1 MVMRDDGSLG
11 ASCAASCRKLG
22 DYWKET
28 SWESL
33 GSFSQNK
40 KAESSFKE
48 SIKGVREAEHE
59 RRKAKGFLQ
68 GQKEV
73 IIYVRC
79 RPQEDRQPCS
89 KTELLS
95 LLLSQNSL
103 FLFLL
108 FHCFPS

>member
-28 SWESL
+28 SWELL

-40 KAESSFKE
+40 KTESSFKE
-48 SIKGVREAEHE
+48 SVKGVREAEHE

-79 RPQEDRQPCS
+79 RPQEDR
-89 KTELLS
+89 
-95 LLLSQNSL
+95 
-103 FLFLL
+103 
-108 FHCFPS
+108 